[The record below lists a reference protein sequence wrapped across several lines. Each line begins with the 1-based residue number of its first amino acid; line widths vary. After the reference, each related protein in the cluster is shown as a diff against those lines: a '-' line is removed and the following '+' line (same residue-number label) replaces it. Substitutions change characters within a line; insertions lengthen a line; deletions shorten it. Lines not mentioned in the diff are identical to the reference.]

1 VRGSITFR
9 FFRALD
15 FFRAFYLLWPLWSL
29 GPLDG
34 LRTFRPLRSLWPFGD
49 FGSVR
54 DLGPDRALRLVWLLN
69 ALGLSRSSLN
79 VGADLS

>member
-15 FFRAFYLLWPLWSL
+15 FFRAFYLLWSL

-34 LRTFRPLRSLWPFGD
+34 LRTFGPFHSLRPFGD

-54 DLGPDRALRLVWLLN
+54 DVGPDRALRLVWLLN